1 MLSGPSGVR
10 DARDPGAGDNGRVS
24 DLPKHAVTRAA
35 KFAALPIGYA
45 GRAALGFGK
54 RVGGRPAELVA
65 AEMQARAAEQ
75 LFAVL
80 GELKGLSLIHI

>member
-1 MLSGPSGVR
+1 M
-10 DARDPGAGDNGRVS
+10 S

-75 LFAVL
+75 LLALRGQADGGGQEV
-80 GELKGLSLIHI
+80 GEAPRTV